1 MTRVP
6 PKAATAGKIAPR
18 ATCKEIALVSTHTG
32 QAVSCKIMS
41 LVTRKLWA
49 VAEMAAGT
57 KMESGRGKNL
67 TVHLCLHN
75 SNCLE
80 RAMQERKPE
89 VPAAIPQTPI
99 P

>member
-41 LVTRKLWA
+41 LVTRKLWV

-75 SNCLE
+75 SRCLE
-80 RAMQERKPE
+80 RARQEINPDA
-89 VPAAIPQTPI
+89 PAAVPQRTNP
-99 P
+99 